1 MLNEEADKISL
12 VPIEIAI
19 REKIGFLIE
28 PNNLNE
34 ISKIILKLDD
44 KSRAEEIRNI
54 RSQTVFNIG
63 KSASVGAE
71 YIEKIL
77 NS

>member
-1 MLNEEADKISL
+1 MTRPKPMPSILIFLFES
-12 VPIEIAI
+12 
-19 REKIGFLIE
+19 LIE